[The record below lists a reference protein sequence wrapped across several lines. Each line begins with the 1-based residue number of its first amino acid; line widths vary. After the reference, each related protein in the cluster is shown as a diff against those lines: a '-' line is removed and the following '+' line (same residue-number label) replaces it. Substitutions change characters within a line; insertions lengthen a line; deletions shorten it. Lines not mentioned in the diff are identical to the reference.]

1 MTPSD
6 EMDSDAELFADA
18 VISHCVTALF
28 AMVCGL
34 VIGFA
39 ARWILVG

>member
-1 MTPSD
+1 MTTQD
-6 EMDSDAELFADA
+6 ERDAELFADA
-18 VISHCVTALF
+18 VISHCATAFF
-28 AMVCGL
+28 AMVVGL